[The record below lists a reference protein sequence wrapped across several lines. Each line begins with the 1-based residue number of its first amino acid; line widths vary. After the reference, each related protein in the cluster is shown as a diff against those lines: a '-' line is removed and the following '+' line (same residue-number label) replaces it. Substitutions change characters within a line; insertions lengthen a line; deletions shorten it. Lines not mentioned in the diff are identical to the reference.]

1 MADYID
7 MTQVVIDRVV
17 LTPDPVTTGG
27 TITVTAT
34 VREQLV
40 RRLTPLPFAAG
51 ELSSGEV

>member
-51 ELSSGEV
+51 ELSCGEV